1 MIELFSSL
9 RRTTLLSAIVALAA
23 IALNASVASAQV
35 ALGSAENFTVLAGTA
50 VTCTDA
56 TIAGDVGV
64 FLPGSAVTQ
73 TRCTVAGT
81 VHAGDAVAQKA
92 YLDFITAYNKLRD
105 HPPVPCKATL
115 TATLAEALLPG
126 VYCVDATA
134 KAGPLILDAQGN
146 ANAAWTFLVNGAL
159 TGTNFNVVMINGGK
173 PCNVSWWV
181 NGAATLTD
189 STFWELFSR
198 ARPSRSPVEPLL
210 GMPWRWP
217 GGNLKGPPPPPLL
230 PPRATRGRG
239 AGWGKGGRAPHP
251 RTGKGTNKKREP
263 PNKTKEGQQKDKERH
278 QKDKDREK
286 HHNQKDHKQKKHGR
300 PRKRQGGRRA
310 PLGGRPQNPKEG
322 TMAKLVLGIA
332 VGLAVA
338 LLAGWIWGASGRS
351 DMARA
356 LQTSELRGELL
367 RGAPA
372 FRLHDD
378 GRQQVTVPPHGRNV
392 AIEEHERAHEG
403 TRHRSE
409 RPAPRVAREVE
420 HPQPPGDEQDR
431 RFSDHV
437 QAGLFEH
444 LFQRAT

>member
-64 FLPGSAVTQ
+64 FLPGGAVTQ
-73 TRCTVAGT
+73 TRCTVAGM

-159 TGTNFNVVMINGGK
+159 TGTNFKVTMINNGK
-173 PCNVSWWV
+173 PCNVFWWV

-189 STFWELFSR
+189 STFLGTILGGAAITVTRGAFTGH
-198 ARPSRSPVEPLL
+198 ALAMAGATFTGATTPLVVSTCASSV
-210 GMPWRWP
+210 G
-217 GGNLKGPPPPPLL
+217 GPPDGDKCEEHHD
-230 PPRATRGRG
+230 RDGDD
-239 AGWGKGGRAPHP
+239 HD
-251 RTGKGTNKKREP
+251 
-263 PNKTKEGQQKDKERH
+263 KDRDHHDKDRDDH
-278 QKDKDREK
+278 DKDKDHHDKDRDNDRDHNDNDRK
-286 HHNQKDHKQKKHGR
+286 H
-300 PRKRQGGRRA
+300 
-310 PLGGRPQNPKEG
+310 
-322 TMAKLVLGIA
+322 
-332 VGLAVA
+332 
-338 LLAGWIWGASGRS
+338 
-351 DMARA
+351 
-356 LQTSELRGELL
+356 
-367 RGAPA
+367 
-372 FRLHDD
+372 
-378 GRQQVTVPPHGRNV
+378 
-392 AIEEHERAHEG
+392 
-403 TRHRSE
+403 
-409 RPAPRVAREVE
+409 
-420 HPQPPGDEQDR
+420 
-431 RFSDHV
+431 
-437 QAGLFEH
+437 
-444 LFQRAT
+444 